1 MPACIGALWKRH
13 DAAWPISTGSW
24 FTLRPLSKG
33 GCMHQYNNHPIYGI
47 GTRGPDK
54 KWYGRGLIFDA
65 EDKVTE
71 LKRLECPELAFA
83 KKKKAEEHALKLCK
97 SWIEEQRGR
106 IDSSSRPDSV
116 PLKTG
121 ALAL

>member
-1 MPACIGALWKRH
+1 
-13 DAAWPISTGSW
+13 
-24 FTLRPLSKG
+24 
-33 GCMHQYNNHPIYGI
+33 MHRYNNHLIYGI
-47 GTRGPDK
+47 GMSAPEN
-54 KWYGRGLIFDA
+54 KWYGRGLIVDA
-65 EDKVTE
+65 EDQVTE
-71 LKRLECPELAFA
+71 MKRLERPELTFST
-83 KKKKAEEHALKLCK
+83 KKKAEEHALKLCK